1 MILKINLTSISGKK
15 ELVILNNVAYFD
27 EITTSKENTL
37 IVFNGANSINV
48 VETIE
53 EIDNYIDKAIEKMSK
68 LFTPD
73 INISNNIKGSSN
85 AKQAKSGIKTEKVKV
100 GSSNK

>member
-1 MILKINLTSISGKK
+1 MILKINLTNISGKK

-37 IVFNGANSINV
+37 IVFNGAKSINV

-53 EIDNYIDKAIEKMSK
+53 EINSYIDVAIKKMSK

-73 INISNNIKGSSN
+73 INISNNVKNQPIS
-85 AKQAKSGIKTEKVKV
+85 KQVKGIKTEKVKA